1 MNAETLTGMLSERVL
16 VFEGGMGTLL
26 MERVPG
32 HRAPD
37 LLTLDAPEVIEEIQR
52 AYVAAGARVL
62 QTCTFG
68 ATPIKLDAIGER
80 SRFEE
85 INRAAVGIARR
96 AAAGARRSDRGRGA
110 PGAHGAVLVAGDL
123 GPTGRLVEPLGDLS
137 FADAYETYRA
147 QAALLAECGVDL
159 IIVETMIDLREAKA
173 ALLAARDATGLPVV
187 VTMTFDERFTTP
199 TGTDPVTAA
208 NVLSSMGAFAVGAN
222 CSTGPS
228 PMVEVVGRMA
238 QSCHAPIIAQ
248 PNAGMPES
256 RDGRAVYA
264 TTAADFA
271 AEASRLVAAGASMLG
286 GCCGTTPAHVEALAR
301 AVEGRRPVARVVPS
315 ALRLSSR
322 TSTVEIGRGFP
333 FAVIGERIN
342 PTNRAALS
350 EEVLDGRVETVLA
363 DGRTQADAGA
373 HVLDVN
379 VGVPGVDEPAAMA
392 RSARALEAVLAA
404 PLSLDSTSAAA
415 LEAGLVV
422 LAGKPLLNSVTGE
435 RARLDAILPLAARH
449 GAGVVCLALDE
460 TGVKASA
467 EERVAVLRGIV
478 REAER
483 RGVDRENLILDCVT
497 LAASAEQERVP
508 GTLEAIRAVSRE
520 LGLPTVLGVSNV
532 SHGLPDRSALNV
544 SFLSMAMAAG
554 LDAAIMNPLDA
565 AMMAAIRASSVLT
578 VRDRGSAEYVRA
590 HRARR
595 KAGAAA
601 AGGGAEGA
609 GADAPD
615 DPGVRG
621 RIASA
626 VTDGNVAAIDGLVGE
641 ALAGGVAPM
650 ALNDEV
656 LVPALE
662 EVGRRFERR
671 EVFLP
676 QMMLAAE
683 AVERAFARI
692 KPLLPK
698 HAGAGR
704 GTVVLATVQGDVH
717 DIGKNIL
724 ASMLESHGYRV
735 VDLGKDVPAATIVE
749 AARRES
755 ADAVA
760 LSALMTTTAA
770 QVPVVVKALREAGVS
785 AKVMVG
791 GAIVT
796 KRFADSVGADGYAK
810 DAATAVGVLKQLLDA
825 S

>member
-1 MNAETLTGMLSERVL
+1 MTADALRALVAERVL

-52 AYVAAGARVL
+52 AYVGAGARVL

-80 SRFEE
+80 GRFAE

-96 AAAGARRSDRGRGA
+96 AAGAGERGRAGHA
-110 PGAHGAVLVAGDL
+110 RGPVLVAGDL

-137 FADAYETYRA
+137 FGDAYETYRA

-187 VTMTFDERFTTP
+187 VTMTFDEHFTTP

-208 NVLSSMGAFAVGAN
+208 TVLSSMGAFAVGAN

-238 QSCHAPIIAQ
+238 QSCRAPIVAQ

-264 TTAADFA
+264 TTPGEFA

-286 GCCGTTPAHVEALAR
+286 GCCGTTPAHIEALAR
-301 AVEGRRPVARVVPS
+301 AVEGRRPVARAVPS

-322 TSTVEIGRGFP
+322 TATVEIGRGFP

-363 DGRTQADAGA
+363 DGRAQAEAGA
-373 HVLDVN
+373 LVLDVN

-392 RSARALEAVLAA
+392 RSARALEAVLSA
-404 PLSLDSTSAAA
+404 PLSLDSTNAAA
-415 LEAGLVV
+415 LEAGLVA

-460 TGVKASA
+460 TGVKPSA

-508 GTLEAIRAVSRE
+508 GTLEAIRTVSRE
-520 LGLPTVLGVSNV
+520 MGLPTVLGVSNV

-590 HRARR
+590 HRA
-595 KAGAAA
+595 KKKSAAGAPAAGAA
-601 AGGGAEGA
+601 E
-609 GADAPD
+609 

-621 RIASA
+621 RLSRA
-626 VTDGNVAAIDGLVGE
+626 VTDGNVAAIDALVDE
-641 ALAGGVAPM
+641 ALAGGIAPM

-656 LVPALE
+656 LVTALE

-676 QMMLAAE
+676 QMMLSAE
-683 AVERAFARI
+683 GVERAFAKIR
-692 KPLLPK
+692 PLLPK
-698 HAGAGR
+698 HAGAGK

-749 AARRES
+749 AARRER

-770 QVPVVVKALREAGVS
+770 QVPVVVRALREAGIK

-810 DAATAVGVLKQLLDA
+810 DAATAVGVLKGLLGN
-825 S
+825 

>member
-1 MNAETLTGMLSERVL
+1 MNAETLRGMLSERVL

-37 LLTLDAPEVIEEIQR
+37 LLTLDAPQVIEEIQR

-80 SRFEE
+80 SRFAE
-85 INRAAVGIARR
+85 INRAAVAIARR
-96 AAAGARRSDRGRGA
+96 AAGAGERGA
-110 PGAHGAVLVAGDL
+110 AGGAKAPVLVAGDL
-123 GPTGRLVEPLGDLS
+123 GPTGRLVRPLGDLS
-137 FADAYETYRA
+137 FGDAYEAYRA

-187 VTMTFDERFTTP
+187 VTMTFDEHFTTP

-208 NVLSSMGAFAVGAN
+208 TVLSSMGAFAVGAN

-238 QSCHAPIIAQ
+238 QSCRAPIIAQ
-248 PNAGMPES
+248 PNAGMPETH
-256 RDGRAVYA
+256 DGKAVYA
-264 TTAADFA
+264 TTPDEFA

-286 GCCGTTPAHVEALAR
+286 GCCGTTPAHIEALAR
-301 AVEGRRPVARVVPS
+301 AVEERRPVARAVPS

-322 TSTVEIGRGFP
+322 TATVEIGRGFP

-363 DGRTQADAGA
+363 DGRAQAEAGA
-373 HVLDVN
+373 LVLDVN

-392 RSARALEAVLAA
+392 RSALALENALAA

-415 LEAGLVV
+415 FEAALSE
-422 LAGKPLLNSVTGE
+422 LAGKPLLNSVTAE

-460 TGVKASA
+460 TGVKPSA

-565 AMMAAIRASSVLT
+565 TMMAAIRASSVLT

-590 HRARR
+590 HRA
-595 KAGAAA
+595 KKKSAAAPGAGAAR
-601 AGGGAEGA
+601 
-609 GADAPD
+609 

-621 RIASA
+621 RIRRA
-626 VTDGNVAAIDGLVGE
+626 VADGNAAAIEGLVDE
-641 ALAGGVAPM
+641 ALAEGIAPM

-656 LVPALE
+656 VVPALE

-683 AVERAFARI
+683 AVERAFAKI

-698 HAGAGR
+698 HAEAGK

-724 ASMLESHGYRV
+724 GSMLESHGYRV
-735 VDLGKDVPAATIVE
+735 VDLGKDVPAAAIVE
-749 AARRES
+749 AARRER

-770 QVPVVVKALREAGVS
+770 QVPVVVQALREAGIK
-785 AKVMVG
+785 AKIMVG

-810 DAATAVGVLKQLLDA
+810 DAAGAVGILRTLLAEDA
-825 S
+825 